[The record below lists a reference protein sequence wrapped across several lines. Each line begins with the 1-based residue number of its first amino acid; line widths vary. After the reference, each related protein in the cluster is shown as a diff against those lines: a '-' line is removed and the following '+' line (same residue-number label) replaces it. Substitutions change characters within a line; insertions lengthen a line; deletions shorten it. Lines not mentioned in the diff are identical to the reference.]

1 MNAFLVTNLASPPLF
16 ISSLC
21 MRQVLSNS
29 IPTPPYL
36 SSLRVG
42 QVPPDLT
49 PNPLFDFSLVRE
61 CLAGM
66 AIPSMKL

>member
-1 MNAFLVTNLASPPLF
+1 
-16 ISSLC
+16 

-42 QVPPDLT
+42 QVPSDLT
-49 PNPLFDFSLVRE
+49 PNPLFDFFLVHE
-61 CLAGM
+61 HFASM

>member
-1 MNAFLVTNLASPPLF
+1 MNAFFVTNLVSPPLF
-16 ISSLC
+16 ISLC

-42 QVPPDLT
+42 QVPSDLT
-49 PNPLFDFSLVRE
+49 PNPLFDFFLVHE
-61 CLAGM
+61 HFASM